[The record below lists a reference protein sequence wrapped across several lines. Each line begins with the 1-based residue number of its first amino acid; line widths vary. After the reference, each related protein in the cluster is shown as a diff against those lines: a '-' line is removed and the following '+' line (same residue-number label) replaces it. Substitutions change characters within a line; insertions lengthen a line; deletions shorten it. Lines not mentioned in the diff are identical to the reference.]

1 MQNECDRIGYC
12 PVGGARVTT
21 GGELKAKYVIH
32 AVGPMYGEGAE
43 EEKLRNATLN
53 SLKLAEQY
61 FQKSIRRKK

>member
-1 MQNECDRIGYC
+1 VE
-12 PVGGARVTT
+12 ARVTT